1 MNDLSAACR
10 NYVRSL
16 AGVPSQGTVLLQIFT
31 PQFAIIALR
40 EWRCSKGAM
49 DGSIQ
54 QGYRFDDA
62 AMTESW
68 RVDMGPLPP
77 LASRAWGKEP
87 N

>member
-1 MNDLSAACR
+1 MNDLSAAYR

-31 PQFAIIALR
+31 PQFATIAAR
-40 EWRCSKGAM
+40 EWRCNKGAM
-49 DGSIQ
+49 DGPGQ

-62 AMTESW
+62 AVTESW

-77 LASRAWGKEP
+77 LVSGAWGKEP